1 MHATAQALLEAHTRH
16 VMQQLSGDA
25 LRALID
31 EETAEACNWLASRPV
46 NSLATVE
53 RVRDFALR
61 NVFDYTPSERLLA
74 TIGTLAT
81 RAFQSP
87 LNAET
92 RLDAILGKDD
102 YDYIATQVIALEDV
116 RNDITHA
123 ILQNHE
129 ITHLISDIVYSGI
142 KNYMAENSKLAGK
155 VPGVGSLL
163 KVGKG
168 MMERMGTDSMVEGAI
183 KNYIHSNTRATMEMT
198 ERLVKQAM
206 ESHKLKNHS
215 QALWKKIHTLRLDVA
230 SKHVQEK
237 DVREVVTIGNRLW
250 NHFRQTGYARGLLNE
265 LIEAWFEENGQ
276 DSVLSLLESLG
287 VTRERLPEEIR
298 IAAEPVIAELVAS
311 GQLEARV
318 RVHLER
324 FYGSAEVSQV
334 LGG

>member
-1 MHATAQALLEAHTRH
+1 MHPTAQAMLEAHTRH
-16 VMQQLSGDA
+16 VMLQLSGDA
-25 LRALID
+25 LRSLLA
-31 EETAEACNWLASRPV
+31 EETAEACHWLAARPV
-46 NSLATVE
+46 KSLATVE

-61 NVFDYTPSERLLA
+61 NVFDYTPSDKLLA

-92 RLDAILGKDD
+92 RLDAILTKDD
-102 YDYIATQVIALEDV
+102 YDYLATQIIALEDV

-129 ITHLISDIVYSGI
+129 ITHLISDIVYTGI
-142 KNYMAENSKLAGK
+142 KNYMAENSKLANK
-155 VPGVGSLL
+155 VPGMGSLL

-215 QALWKKIHTLRLDVA
+215 QALWKKIHVLRLDVA

-250 NHFRQTGYARGLLNE
+250 NHFRETGYARGLLHE
-265 LIEAWFEENGQ
+265 LVEAWFEENG
-276 DSVLSLLESLG
+276 DESVMDLLESLG
-287 VTRERLPEEIR
+287 VSRERLPEEIR
-298 IAAEPVIAELVAS
+298 ILAEPVIAELVAS

-324 FYGSAEVSQV
+324 FYGSAEVGKL
-334 LGG
+334 LG

>member
-25 LRALID
+25 LRDLLN
-31 EETAEACNWLASRPV
+31 EETAEACNWLAARPV
-46 NSLATVE
+46 SSLATAE

-61 NVFDYTPSERLLA
+61 NIFDYTPSDKLLA

-92 RLDAILGKDD
+92 RLDAILTKDD
-102 YDYIATQVIALEDV
+102 YDYIAAQIIALEDV

-142 KNYMAENSKLAGK
+142 KNYMAENSKLANK
-155 VPGVGSLL
+155 VPGMGSLL

-215 QALWKKIHTLRLDVA
+215 HALWKKVHSLRLDMA
-230 SKHVQEK
+230 SRHVQEK
-237 DVREVVTIGNRLW
+237 EVREVVTIGNRLW

-265 LIEAWFEENGQ
+265 LIDAWFEENGN
-276 DSVLSLLESLG
+276 DSVMGLLESLG
-287 VTRERLPEEIR
+287 VTRERLPQEIR
-298 IAAEPVIAELVAS
+298 LLAEPVIMELVAS

-318 RVHLER
+318 RLHLER
-324 FYGSAEVSQV
+324 FYGSAEVQGL
-334 LGG
+334 LG

>member
-25 LRALID
+25 LRDLLN
-31 EETAEACNWLASRPV
+31 EETAEACNWLAARPV
-46 NSLATVE
+46 SSLATAE

-61 NVFDYTPSERLLA
+61 NIFDYTPSDKLLA

-92 RLDAILGKDD
+92 RLDAILTKDD
-102 YDYIATQVIALEDV
+102 YDYIAAQIIALEDV

-142 KNYMAENSKLAGK
+142 KNYMAENSKIANK
-155 VPGVGSLL
+155 VPGMGSLL

-215 QALWKKIHTLRLDVA
+215 HALWKKVHALRLDVA
-230 SKHVQEK
+230 SRHVQEK
-237 DVREVVTIGNRLW
+237 EVREVVTIGNRLW
-250 NHFRQTGYARGLLNE
+250 NHFRQTGYARGLLSE
-265 LIEAWFEENGQ
+265 LIDAWFEENGG
-276 DSVLSLLESLG
+276 DSVMSLLENLG
-287 VTRERLPEEIR
+287 VSRERLPQEIR
-298 IAAEPVIAELVAS
+298 LLAEPVIAELVAS

-324 FYGSAEVSQV
+324 FYGSAEVQGL
-334 LGG
+334 LG